1 MSRRDYCIRR
11 AEKVKKFSQRSKN
24 PYYTFY
30 YNLFPKY
37 FDPMQ
42 SLFVHEFLVAL
53 LSDDSLLTKRDYQKT
68 KNILLSKYGN
78 TVEDVSSI
86 EMIEYYRRTID
97 EKSLLY
103 NPRVWKLLRKR

>member
-86 EMIEYYRRTID
+86 EMIECYRRAID